1 MALRGSI
8 RPRLLAA
15 LAVVALA
22 VTACGG
28 SGGGTAGGGGAG
40 GGGGSLGAVDL
51 SGQTFTVGSKEFT
64 EQLILGQ
71 IAIQAL
77 QATGATVNDKTGIQ
91 GTTNVRQALVS
102 NQIDMY
108 WEYTGTGWTVEL
120 GHTTADAPKD
130 SKKLFQAVAAEDLA
144 KNKIKWLDPA
154 PMNNTYAIATAQGRE
169 QQLGVTDMSSYAAL
183 ANRDPAKASLCGAA
197 EFLTR
202 DDGLPGLQKAYGF
215 TLPQSSI
222 AEVDLGVI
230 YTRVPKGDPCNF
242 GEVFATDGRI
252 SANKLEIVPDDK
264 NFFVNYNVAMTMRQ
278 DVFDKNP
285 KLAEV
290 FNPIAAKL
298 TTETMRGLNE
308 RVDVNGELPADV
320 AKDFL
325 TQNGFIGG

>member
-1 MALRGSI
+1 MAHRGSI
-8 RPRLLAA
+8 ARLLAA
-15 LAVVALA
+15 IAATALA
-22 VTACGG
+22 ITACGG
-28 SGGGTAGGGGAG
+28 GGSPSGGSASG

-51 SGQTFTVGSKEFT
+51 SGKTFTVGSKEFT

-91 GTTNVRQALVS
+91 GTTNVRTAMTS
-102 NQIDMY
+102 KQIDMY
-108 WEYTGTGWTVEL
+108 WEYTGTGWTVHL

-130 SKKLFQAVAAEDLA
+130 PKALSEAVASEDSA
-144 KNKIKWLDPA
+144 KNQIKWLDPA
-154 PMNNTYAIATAQGRE
+154 PMNNTYAIATAQGRGQE
-169 QQLGVTDMSSYAAL
+169 LGVTDMSSFAAL
-183 ANRDPAKASLCGAA
+183 AGRDPAKATLCGAA

-230 YTRVPKGDPCNF
+230 YTRVPRGDPCNF

-252 SANKLEIVPDDK
+252 SANKLEIIPDNK

-278 DVFDKNP
+278 DVFDQNP
-285 KLAEV
+285 KLADV
-290 FNPIAAKL
+290 FNPISAKL
-298 TTETMRGLNE
+298 TTEAMRGLNE
-308 RVDVNGELPADV
+308 RVDVNGEQPADV